1 MSFYLSKIVWIILN
15 PFNILLISIL
25 LGFLLSFL
33 SNKTFSKII
42 YSLTFIFFIITAV
55 MPTGKFMIYQLEK
68 KFHVLEPL
76 PNKINGILILSG
88 ATNPVLTKE
97 YNQISLN
104 DSVERLT
111 ESIQLMKKY
120 SNTKIIFS
128 GGSGLINNQKLT
140 HSEVAKLFF
149 ENFEVKLEN
158 IIYEN
163 KSRNTYENILFSKR
177 IANPKIDENW
187 LIVTSAFHMPRAL
200 NIAEKID
207 WKFIPYAVDYKIEKK
222 FSWKPTIH
230 FLSNITRFQA
240 ASHEWVGLIAYYW
253 MGRSSKIF

>member
-68 KFHVLEPL
+68 KFHVLESL
-76 PNKINGILILSG
+76 PNKIDGILILSG

-140 HSEVAKLFF
+140 HSEVARLFF
-149 ENFEVKLEN
+149 ANFEITLEN
-158 IIYEN
+158 IVYEN
-163 KSRNTYENILFSKR
+163 KSRNTYENILFSKK
-177 IANPKIDENW
+177 IANPKINENW

-200 NIAEKID
+200 NIAEKLD
-207 WKFIPYAVDYKIEKK
+207 WKFIPYAVDFRVMKK
-222 FSWKPTIH
+222 FSWKPTIK
-230 FLSNITRFQA
+230 FLENISKFQT
-240 ASHEWVGLIAYYW
+240 ASHEWVGLVAYYW
-253 MGRSSKIF
+253 IGRSSKIL